1 VEGMVYSMQECID
14 VTFENDSSEN
24 NEKRIRML
32 FQVKRI
38 IDLPDA
44 SFKKLVSLIKQDMG
58 EEVLTIINDIYNEKI

>member
-1 VEGMVYSMQECID
+1 MQECID

-58 EEVLTIINDIYNEKI
+58 EEVLTIINNIYNEKI

>member
-1 VEGMVYSMQECID
+1 MQECID

-24 NEKRIRML
+24 NEKRNRML

-58 EEVLTIINDIYNEKI
+58 EEVLTIIEEMYNEKNMN